1 MEIKTYSRARAA
13 KAALQ
18 KILDMHEAVAEV
30 SVIEL
35 GEGRYTAHAQL
46 APGYDMSFL
55 EADLEG
61 FSWQRPAA
69 PPAEMADTAV
79 DPAPEITEIETL
91 TEGPVE
97 DMAVAEIP
105 AAGELA
111 DELDVLGVE
120 PKAPRKPAYV
130 AETSTV
136 EGPTKRVWTIADS
149 MPGATRKQ
157 VIDACREAGIA
168 FGTARTQYQKWFT
181 ANKVG

>member
-1 MEIKTYSRARAA
+1 
-13 KAALQ
+13 
-18 KILDMHEAVAEV
+18 MHEAEDFEV
-30 SVIEL
+30 QTFLVE
-35 GEGRYTAHAQL
+35 EGRFSADVIFAAYP
-46 APGYDMSFL
+46 APELVD
-55 EADLEG
+55 DLSAAG
-61 FSWQRPAA
+61 FNFGWDPAGA
-69 PPAEMADTAV
+69 PAEMADTAV

-97 DMAVAEIP
+97 DMTAAEIP
-105 AAGELA
+105 AAGGLA
-111 DELDVLGVE
+111 DKLDVRGVE

-136 EGPTKRVWTIADS
+136 EGPTKRVWAIADS
-149 MPGATRKQ
+149 MTGATRKQ